1 MRLAVL
7 LLLGLLSAEAL
18 LLPITIK
25 IIVPKFIKP
34 LRLGIPLTA
43 LFTFKA
49 LAFLTSLF
57 RKKRDLSS
65 STGATLPARTVTL
78 RHDEADAHIE
88 RLFSVLEANDPRDCF
103 KRAICQLE
111 AAQRQRP
118 LNQLEQFFV
127 GLFGDQ
133 PQVPDANRSREAS
146 FPFQYAAFIGHA
158 SRSAQT
164 CQDTYSRC
172 PLEPGELLRMY
183 AARGEPRLQVAGNSA
198 QVSLAPCPQEP
209 PMATL
214 PRGAGGASQQALS
227 AALGSALGA
236 RPSSGYGL
244 LRDVLRGALLG
255 GMTTPKTSA
264 AAEESRAFITIHLSG
279 R

>member
-7 LLLGLLSAEAL
+7 LLLGLLSAEAI

-25 IIVPKFIKP
+25 IIVPKFLKP
-34 LRLGIPLTA
+34 LRLGLPLTA

-57 RKKRDLSS
+57 RRRRDLSS
-65 STGATLPARTVTL
+65 HAVAPARTVTL
-78 RHDEADAHIE
+78 RHDEADEHIE

-127 GLFGDQ
+127 GLEH

-146 FPFQYAAFIGHA
+146 FPFQYAAFIGYA

-183 AARGEPRLQVAGNSA
+183 AARGEPRLQVQGATA
-198 QVSLAPCPQEP
+198 AVSLAPCTQSPLSF
-209 PMATL
+209 A
-214 PRGAGGASQQALS
+214 PRGSNTLS
-227 AALGSALGA
+227 GMQSAK
-236 RPSSGYGL
+236 PSSGYGL
-244 LRDVLRGALLG
+244 LRDMLRGALLG
-255 GMTTPKTSA
+255 GMTTPKPSDA
-264 AAEESRAFITIHLSG
+264 ADDSRAFITIHLSG